1 MEPGRRLLD
10 QLREIGLT
18 EYETK
23 VYLTLLTK
31 GPLTANELSIASGV
45 PRTKVYE
52 TTTHLKRKGIVQ
64 LYGRPVKFAPTSIDS
79 SFEEL
84 ITSEERRVKSLK
96 LALRSLKDIERHAL
110 GKVTAQESKFQV
122 VYGEEIASILNKI
135 MVSCRNYLHVI
146 TGANGL
152 HLLKRYE
159 KQIQEMSVNG
169 VEIEVVIPA
178 NDTELILESAALAF
192 PRKVGLIIEKKEIFI
207 SDDQLMLLVDE
218 DTNAGHIIEMPAL
231 AKTVNYYIAEPLIE
245 RSIELHRYLKLIDS
259 GMSEELVTLIKDPP
273 LQELLSHALFM
284 KIPEEELWAIGEHM
298 YNQFQERISSILPSL
313 SMELAIPVWA
323 ELISSSLEG
332 KGTVKYDTV
341 TKILIIEYDANY
353 GALPPSLWLLMFRS
367 YLKSINKD
375 LIIIGRFQVQSQN
388 IIQAKIPWDL
398 LPNIAET
405 TVSDHRN
412 L

>member
-23 VYLTLLTK
+23 VYLALLTK

-52 TTTHLKRKGIVQ
+52 TTIHLKRKGIIQ

-84 ITSEERRVKSLK
+84 ISSEERRVKGLK
-96 LALRSLKDIERHAL
+96 AALRSLKDIERHSL
-110 GKVTAQESKFQV
+110 GKVNAQESRFQV
-122 VYGEEIASILNKI
+122 VYGEEINSILNK
-135 MVSCRNYLHVI
+135 MMASCHNYLHVI

-159 KQIQEMSVNG
+159 RQIQEMNVNG

-178 NDTELILESAALAF
+178 NDYELILESAALAF

-218 DTNAGHIIEMPAL
+218 DTSAGHIIEMPAL
-231 AKTVNYYIAEPLIE
+231 AKIVNYYIAEPLIE

-259 GMSEELVTLIKDPP
+259 GMSQELVTLIKDPP
-273 LQELLSHALFM
+273 LPGLLSHALFM
-284 KIPEEELWAIGEHM
+284 KLSEEELWAIGESM
-298 YNQFQERISSILPSL
+298 YNQFQDSVTSILPSL
-313 SMELAIPVWA
+313 SMELAIPVWV

-332 KGTVKYDTV
+332 KGTVKYDGV
-341 TKILIIEYDANY
+341 TKILIMEYDAQY

-375 LIIIGRFQVQSQN
+375 LTIIGRFQAQSQN

-398 LPNIAET
+398 LSGIAEAT
-405 TVSDHRN
+405 ALEHRN
-412 L
+412 V